1 MFTAET
7 VFGENKIGR
16 KLTKLLFFRLNFLD
30 ESFNFLVEQL
40 RKYNL
45 PEGFYKS
52 FVINKTR
59 LSKTE
64 FHNFR
69 LDDVSCVPS

>member
-30 ESFNFLVEQL
+30 ESSNFLVEQI

-52 FVINKTR
+52 FVINKIW
-59 LSKTE
+59 LSETE

>member
-7 VFGENKIGR
+7 VLGENKIGR

-30 ESFNFLVEQL
+30 ESFNFLVEEL
-40 RKYNL
+40 TKYNL

-52 FVINKTR
+52 FIINKTR